1 MVYKDLEGIP
11 LKAFAYT
18 TAYLTNLW
26 IDCAAEGIAQVD
38 LDEWVYTFFSYSC
51 TTNLKDDPP
60 AYPLWRTAHP
70 EGIAAVR
77 EVQEE
82 MQKERE
88 AAGEL
93 NETIITWAY
102 IAELSE
108 HPTPEMLTFTLNWN
122 AEATGTARFSTLAD
136 DTTFPFTNNADCP
149 REFRKPL
156 HLFCLGS
163 EEELW
168 SKLLGTR
175 FFAAVWREFRDDF
188 LWTPGHK
195 CGRVPDMASI
205 VEECLDVVAK
215 SLLED
220 ESTET
225 EIDRAAKKYSMDEK
239 GHVVSLIQRMVS
251 LDAVGENQLI
261 LQTEVDYGMDRVI
274 EAMAAIIQ
282 VLRYQYLTSIRG
294 MLATRLD
301 TLVGASIHTA
311 AQKRFG
317 QPSMELD
324 RRSESGKKVAIW
336 DVHSD
341 GGHDFAVVGERLHVH
356 SPSDFINFAK
366 QNRKFYLQ
374 TLSTAELRDVGS
386 SYLIIGHNRLRRRDL
401 IDEIVA
407 KELEVARANH

>member
-1 MVYKDLEGIP
+1 MSMEESTESLFARYRLVYKGLEGIP

-82 MQKERE
+82 MRKE
-88 AAGEL
+88 
-93 NETIITWAY
+93 
-102 IAELSE
+102 SE

-163 EEELW
+163 EGELW

-282 VLRYQYLTSIRG
+282 VLRYQYLTSIR
-294 MLATRLD
+294 
-301 TLVGASIHTA
+301 A

>member
-1 MVYKDLEGIP
+1 MESTKSLFARYRLVYKGLEGIP

-60 AYPLWRTAHP
+60 AYPLWRTAHLQ
-70 EGIAAVR
+70 ASR
-77 EVQEE
+77 
-82 MQKERE
+82 
-88 AAGEL
+88 L
-93 NETIITWAY
+93 
-102 IAELSE
+102 E

-282 VLRYQYLTSIRG
+282 VLRYQYLTSIR
-294 MLATRLD
+294 
-301 TLVGASIHTA
+301 VGASIHTA